1 MRGEAGDSGSLR
13 TAQHA
18 ARPGNAAVRVVAFL
32 EAAKGL
38 LALLAASGLMAL
50 LHRDVYALGLML
62 VEHAHLNPAAG
73 YPHILLDFAA
83 NASDRRLLL
92 LALGALAYAA
102 LRFVEAWGLFF
113 ERAWAEVL
121 AAVSGDIYVPFE
133 IVNVVED
140 PGWHAWALLLLNLA
154 VVALMLYA
162 LQQRRARAAK
172 QLNIDPA
179 GKG

>member
-1 MRGEAGDSGSLR
+1 MLSNEA
-13 TAQHA
+13 AA
-18 ARPGNAAVRVVAFL
+18 ARQGVDTAHHNAAIRAVAFL

-62 VEHAHLNPAAG
+62 IEHAHLNPAAK
-73 YPHILLDFAA
+73 YPHIFLDFAA
-83 NASDRRLLL
+83 NTSDQRLML

-121 AAVSGDIYVPFE
+121 AAVSGAIYVPFE
-133 IVNVVED
+133 VMNVIED
-140 PGWHAWALLLLNLA
+140 PGWHAWVLLVLNLA
-154 VVALMLYA
+154 VVALMLRA
-162 LQQRRARAAK
+162 LLQRRVREVAD
-172 QLNIDPA
+172 LDVNPA
-179 GKG
+179 GKC